1 MRADFSV
8 SSLCCT
14 FSISQCVRT
23 VCSQVSNCFSCKVRV
38 TVAVCQ
44 CRDQSNCKK
53 PVFATTFSQCQQ
65 ASSRPKMGEW
75 GVWFVLGC
83 RRWVEQTVQGVVG
96 YHSLQQ
102 SPDHTTSHWEV
113 RENAGIWRVMSTG
126 TTGSDW
132 KAALC
137 NKPHCKHH
145 HTAGFEGW
153 GRYSNIINT
162 F

>member
-1 MRADFSV
+1 
-8 SSLCCT
+8 
-14 FSISQCVRT
+14 
-23 VCSQVSNCFSCKVRV
+23 
-38 TVAVCQ
+38 
-44 CRDQSNCKK
+44 
-53 PVFATTFSQCQQ
+53 
-65 ASSRPKMGEW
+65 MGEW

-96 YHSLQQ
+96 YHILQQ